1 MSLSSL
7 RAAFRYRVARHL
19 LIGPALWAWGR
30 PEYTGLENI
39 PRSGP
44 VILAA
49 NHLAISDSF
58 YVVQSARRPVS
69 FLAKADYFTEP
80 GLKGKFKKVFFSGM
94 GQIPVDRRGGSV
106 SAPALEAATKI
117 VEDGGAWGIHPEG
130 TRSPDGRL
138 YRGRTGLVRI
148 AFEANVPIIPV
159 GVIGTD
165 KVSPP
170 GPFSWHAERVQ
181 VKFAKPIEPIE
192 YDIPSDP
199 DERHALERSVTDRL
213 MQEIQAL
220 TGQEYVDEYAK
231 KWRPE
236 S

>member
-30 PEYTGLENI
+30 PEYRGLENI

-58 YVVQSARRPVS
+58 YVVQSARRPVM
-69 FLAKADYFTEP
+69 FLAKADYFTQP
-80 GLKGKFKKVFFSGM
+80 GLKGKFKKIFFSGM

-117 VEDGGAWGIHPEG
+117 VDDGGAWGIHPEG

-138 YRGRTGLVRI
+138 YKGKTGAVRVALATGTPI
-148 AFEANVPIIPV
+148 VPIALMN
-159 GVIGTD
+159 TD
-165 KVSPP
+165 HRTLKNFWKSRIVVDVLSPLDL
-170 GPFSWHAERVQ
+170 SDASTDDQESIRRATDHMMDQIAER
-181 VKFAKPIEPIE
+181 
-192 YDIPSDP
+192 
-199 DERHALERSVTDRL
+199 
-213 MQEIQAL
+213 
-220 TGQEYVDEYAK
+220 TGQERVPEYAK
-231 KWRPE
+231 KGGK
-236 S
+236 

>member
-19 LIGPALWAWGR
+19 LIGPALWVWGR

-39 PRSGP
+39 PRTGP

-69 FLAKADYFTEP
+69 FLAKADYFTQP
-80 GLKGKFKKVFFSGM
+80 GLKGRFKKTFFAGM

-106 SAPALEAATKI
+106 SAPALEAATGI
-117 VEDGGAWGIHPEG
+117 VTDGGAWGIHPEG

-138 YRGRTGLVRI
+138 YKGKTGAVRVALATGTPI
-148 AFEANVPIIPV
+148 VPIALRR
-159 GVIGTD
+159 TD
-165 KVSPP
+165 NRTWRNFWRSRVSV
-170 GPFSWHAERVQ
+170 EVL
-181 VKFAKPIEPIE
+181 EPLDLGDASADDQESI
-192 YDIPSDP
+192 
-199 DERHALERSVTDRL
+199 RRATDRL
-213 MQEIQAL
+213 MDVIGAR
-220 TGQEYVDEYAK
+220 TGQTRVAEYAK
-231 KWRPE
+231 KGGE
-236 S
+236 

>member
-138 YRGRTGLVRI
+138 YKGKTGAVRV
-148 AFEANVPIIPV
+148 ALATGTPIIPIAL
-159 GVIGTD
+159 GRTD
-165 KVSPP
+165 NRTRKNFWKSRVTVDVLPP
-170 GPFSWHAERVQ
+170 L
-181 VKFAKPIEPIE
+181 
-192 YDIPSDP
+192 DLSDASL
-199 DERHALERSVTDRL
+199 DDQESIRRATDRL
-213 MQEIQAL
+213 MDVIGEH
-220 TGQEYVDEYAK
+220 TGQTRVPEYAK
-231 KWRPE
+231 KGGK
-236 S
+236 

>member
-7 RAAFRYRVARHL
+7 RAAFRYRVSRHL

-58 YVVQSARRPVS
+58 SVVQSARRPVS

-138 YRGRTGLVRI
+138 YKGKTGAVRV
-148 AFEANVPIIPV
+148 ALATGTPIIPIAL
-159 GVIGTD
+159 GRTD
-165 KVSPP
+165 NRTRKNFWKSRVTVDVLPP
-170 GPFSWHAERVQ
+170 LDR
-181 VKFAKPIEPIE
+181 
-192 YDIPSDP
+192 SDASL
-199 DERHALERSVTDRL
+199 DDQESIRRATDRL
-213 MQEIQAL
+213 MAVIGEH
-220 TGQEYVDEYAK
+220 TGQTRVPEYAK
-231 KWRPE
+231 KGGK
-236 S
+236 